1 MLFWEHFDGLKSS
14 GFASGSLNLA
24 QLQGILYHSE
34 SVLMIENRLAL
45 PPADLNF
52 KVGVYVRSRVQK
64 YLGFDP

>member
-52 KVGVYVRSRVQK
+52 KVGV
-64 YLGFDP
+64 